1 MKKITAFIFLCLIS
15 VSIFAKP
22 TPPDEG
28 MWLLQ
33 LLKDM
38 NYADMKAKGLKLKPE
53 QIYSIN
59 QSSLKDAIVS
69 FGGFCTGEMISN
81 EGLIL
86 TNHHCGLGQVQ
97 FHSSTEKDYVTNGFW
112 AMNRSEELPNKGL
125 FATFIIRVE
134 DVTKQILEGVTAT
147 TTEDQRKKLVAQNI
161 KKVGNKAIENTHYKF
176 EIKPMFYGDEYY
188 MFVTETF
195 NDIRLVGAPHGAIGK
210 FGGDTDN
217 WMWPRHTGDF
227 SLFRIYADKN
237 GKPAE
242 YSKDNVPFKPR
253 HHLPISLKGVKKED
267 FTMVMGFPGRTQ
279 QYITSF
285 AVKRIMDFSNPNKIK
300 IRDNRLKIYDK
311 YMRTSN
317 KVRIQ
322 YVAKQASVANAWK
335 KWIGEV
341 RGLKRLKAVN
351 KKEKLE
357 NDFEQWTKSKPD
369 NLQYQTALNNI
380 KQAYQDT
387 EKLFLATD
395 YLNEAVFGIEVIDFA
410 YDLSEAE
417 TTEAKKNIATA
428 FFKDYYAPIDEEVMA
443 YCLETYYKDI
453 PANLHPD
460 FFAKI
465 QAEYKGDFK
474 KFAAYIFQNS
484 ALVSEEKTKKLI
496 ESGGDLKNDVA
507 YNLLEEFMAKMAK
520 DIRPT
525 MQKST
530 SEIEL
535 NQRTYVKG
543 LREMQKNKKFY
554 PDANSTLRIAY
565 GKVNDYQP
573 YDGAQYQFQTYLDG
587 IIEKEN
593 TKDIYEDYAIPDKLK
608 ALYLS
613 KDYGQYGEKGRLPVC
628 FTASNHTTG
637 GNSGSPVINGEGE
650 LIGTN
655 FDRNW
660 EGTMSDIMY
669 DPDRCRNIAVD
680 VRYTLFV
687 IDKVAGAGHLIK
699 EMTIKK

>member
-1 MKKITAFIFLCLIS
+1 MKKKFIFILLFTFS
-15 VSIFAKP
+15 FSIFANP

-33 LLKDM
+33 LLKEM

-53 QIYSIN
+53 QIYSVN

-69 FGGFCTGEMISN
+69 FSGFCTGEMISS

-86 TNHHCGLGQVQ
+86 TNHHCGLGQIQ

-112 AMNRSEELPNKGL
+112 AMNKSEELPNKDL

-134 DVTKQILEGVTAT
+134 DVTKQVLEGADKNTS
-147 TTEDQRKKLVAQNI
+147 EESRKKIVADNI
-161 KKVGNKAIENTHYKF
+161 KKIGKKATENTHYGY
-176 EIKPMFYGDEYY
+176 EIKPMFYGGEYY
-188 MFVTETF
+188 MFITETF
-195 NDIRLVGAPHGAIGK
+195 KDIRLVGAPHAAIGK

-253 HHLPISLKGVKKED
+253 HHFPISLKGIKKED

-300 IRDNRLKIYDK
+300 LRDNRLKIYDR

-341 RGLKRLKAVN
+341 KGLKRLRAVD

-357 NDFEQWTKSKPD
+357 MDFEKWTKSKPD
-369 NLQYQTALNNI
+369 NLQYQEALNNI
-380 KQAYQDT
+380 KNAYQST
-387 EKLFLATD
+387 EKLFLAND
-395 YLNEAVFGIEVIDFA
+395 YLSEAVFGIEILDFA
-410 YDLSEAE
+410 YDIANTENVEKVKSVAE
-417 TTEAKKNIATA
+417 T

-453 PANLHPD
+453 PSNLHPT
-460 FFAKI
+460 FFTKV
-465 QAEYKGDFK
+465 QNEYKGDFK
-474 KFAAYIFQNS
+474 KFAADVFKNS
-484 ALVSEEKTKKLI
+484 NLVSAEKFKKII
-496 ESGGDLKNDVA
+496 ENPQDIEKDIVFE
-507 YNLLEEFMAKMAK
+507 LLNEFMKKMSS
-520 DIRPT
+520 DVQPT
-525 MQKST
+525 MRKAT
-530 SEIEL
+530 ADIEL
-535 NQRTYVKG
+535 NQRTYVQG
-543 LREMQKNKKFY
+543 LRVMMKDKKFY
-554 PDANSTLRIAY
+554 PDANSTLRITY

-573 YDGAQYQFQTYLDG
+573 YDGGQYHFQTYLEG
-587 IIEKEN
+587 IMEKEN
-593 TKDIYEDYAIPDKLK
+593 MKDIYEDYAIPDKLK
-608 ALYLS
+608 ALYNA
-613 KDYGQYGEKGRLPVC
+613 KDYGQYGEKGKLPVC

-637 GNSGSPVINGEGE
+637 GNSGSPVINGNGE

-687 IDKVAGAGHLIK
+687 IDKVAGAGHLVK
-699 EMTIKK
+699 EMTIVK

>member
-1 MKKITAFIFLCLIS
+1 MKKKFIFILLFTFS
-15 VSIFAKP
+15 FSIFANP

-33 LLKDM
+33 LLKEM

-53 QIYSIN
+53 QIYSVN

-69 FGGFCTGEMISN
+69 FGGFCTGEMISS

-86 TNHHCGLGQVQ
+86 TNHHCGLGQIQ

-112 AMNRSEELPNKGL
+112 AMNKSEELPNKDL

-134 DVTKQILEGVTAT
+134 DVTKQVLEGADKNTS
-147 TTEDQRKKLVAQNI
+147 EESRKKIVADNI
-161 KKVGNKAIENTHYKF
+161 KKIGKKATENTHYGY
-176 EIKPMFYGDEYY
+176 EIKPMFYGGEYY
-188 MFVTETF
+188 MFITETF
-195 NDIRLVGAPHGAIGK
+195 KDIRLVGAPHAAIGK

-253 HHLPISLKGVKKED
+253 HHFPISLKGIKKED

-300 IRDNRLKIYDK
+300 LRDNRLKIYDR

-341 RGLKRLKAVN
+341 KGLERLRAVD

-357 NDFEQWTKSKPD
+357 MDFEKWTKSKPD
-369 NLQYQTALNNI
+369 NLQYQEALNNI
-380 KQAYQDT
+380 KSAYQST
-387 EKLFLATD
+387 EKLFLAND
-395 YLNEAVFGIEVIDFA
+395 YLSEAVFGIEILDFA
-410 YDLSEAE
+410 YDIANTENVEKVKSVAE
-417 TTEAKKNIATA
+417 T

-453 PANLHPD
+453 PSNLHPT
-460 FFAKI
+460 FFTKV
-465 QAEYKGDFK
+465 QNEYKGDFK
-474 KFAAYIFQNS
+474 KFAADVFKNSNFVSAEKFKKIIENPKDIEKDIAFQ
-484 ALVSEEKTKKLI
+484 
-496 ESGGDLKNDVA
+496 
-507 YNLLEEFMAKMAK
+507 LLDEFMKKMNS
-520 DIRPT
+520 DVQPT
-525 MQKST
+525 MRKAT
-530 SEIEL
+530 TDIEL
-535 NQRTYVKG
+535 NQRTYVQG
-543 LREMQKNKKFY
+543 LRVMMKDKKFY
-554 PDANSTLRIAY
+554 PDANSTLRITY

-573 YDGAQYQFQTYLDG
+573 YDGGQYHFQTYLEG
-587 IIEKEN
+587 IMEKEN
-593 TKDIYEDYAIPDKLK
+593 MKDIYEDYAIPDKLK
-608 ALYLS
+608 ALYNA
-613 KDYGQYGEKGRLPVC
+613 KDYGQYGEKGKLPVC

-637 GNSGSPVINGEGE
+637 GNSGSPVINGNGE

-687 IDKVAGAGHLIK
+687 IDKVAGAGHLVK
-699 EMTIKK
+699 EMTIVK